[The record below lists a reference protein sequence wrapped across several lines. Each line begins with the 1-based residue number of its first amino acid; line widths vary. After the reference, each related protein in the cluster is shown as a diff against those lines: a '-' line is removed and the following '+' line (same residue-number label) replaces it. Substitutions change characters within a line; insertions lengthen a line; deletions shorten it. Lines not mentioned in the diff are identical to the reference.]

1 MLLNL
6 HFVVGLYRSCWTIWT
21 SKVVLDLFPLF
32 CGGVNLVDRDVFCL
46 VFSLR
51 LLCLPS
57 VHEATDGNHD
67 DKNENNDNYDDNVG
81 V

>member
-1 MLLNL
+1 M
-6 HFVVGLYRSCWTIWT
+6 IA
-21 SKVVLDLFPLF
+21 
-32 CGGVNLVDRDVFCL
+32 NLVDRDVFCL